1 MPAGSKIMKNHGG
14 SMWDTLFIMV
24 KDNDED
30 FIMEF
35 IKRTPCIMCMNHA
48 LKKIEKHYD
57 FKEKSI
63 DETRRLL
70 WSLRCSLIGKYKD
83 DDESFNRYI
92 DYLNI
97 V

>member
-1 MPAGSKIMKNHGG
+1 
-14 SMWDTLFIMV
+14 
-24 KDNDED
+24 
-30 FIMEF
+30 
-35 IKRTPCIMCMNHA
+35 MNHA

-63 DETRRLL
+63 DETRRML

-92 DYLNI
+92 DFLNI